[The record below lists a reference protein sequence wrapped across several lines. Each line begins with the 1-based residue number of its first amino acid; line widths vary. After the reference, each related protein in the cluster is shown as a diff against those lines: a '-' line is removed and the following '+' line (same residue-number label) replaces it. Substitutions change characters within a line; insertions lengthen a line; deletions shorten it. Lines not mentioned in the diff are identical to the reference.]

1 MRDYFIFRRAESK
14 WGPSSMSHAKRALGY
29 FFVDQL
35 RVGTQWTVFR
45 EVRIIARPSL
55 PVVLSREAVA
65 RVLRRRRATMWRRV
79 CARVGPIPGIHSLT
93 LAAQE

>member
-1 MRDYFIFRRAESK
+1 
-14 WGPSSMSHAKRALGY
+14 MSHAKRALGY

-55 PVVLSREAVA
+55 PLVLSREAVA
-65 RVLRRRRATMWRRV
+65 RVLRRRRATMWRR
-79 CARVGPIPGIHSLT
+79 A
-93 LAAQE
+93 